1 MNIDKELSKFYE
13 SLKLALTLIT
23 ILIPIIL
30 FLGNI
35 SIGIEGISNLSS
47 NNNFGSNIN
56 CNAANTISEYYS
68 CQLSNTEHAYM
79 PQYKA
84 LALNISYIIM
94 FIALVFILLMLSQHV
109 NTKKRSL
116 FLISAG
122 FFILILWSTTM
133 SRIEGYMLP
142 IGTPI
147 AISLANITFIGLFVL
162 MTLYIMIMSIASLR
176 FLPFNKIG
184 KRRRHTP

>member
-35 SIGIEGISNLSS
+35 SIGIESISNLAS

-68 CQLSNTEHAYM
+68 CQLNITEHSYM
-79 PQYKA
+79 PQYKT
-84 LALNISYIIM
+84 LALNITFIIM
-94 FIALVFILLMLSQHV
+94 LIALVFSILMLSQHV

-116 FLISAG
+116 LLTFAG
-122 FFILILWSTTM
+122 FFILILWSITM
-133 SRIEGYMLP
+133 SRIEVYTLP
-142 IGTPI
+142 MGTAI
-147 AISLANITFIGLFVL
+147 VISLANITFMWLFVF
-162 MTLYIMIMSIASLR
+162 MTIYIIIMAITPLRSL
-176 FLPFNKIG
+176 LFNKTG
-184 KRRRHTP
+184 KRS